1 MEGTL
6 KKLAATAV
14 VSTAAVALLAGCG
27 GQTSSSNAA
36 GGTGNGASNNAVQT
50 SSSSNPPLTILA
62 EESSSWTD
70 NFNPYAVA
78 NLQTPN
84 GTIYEPLFYFSTT
97 SSKVYNLLGTAMQW
111 SNDNKTLTVTVRD
124 GVKWNDGQPFS
135 AKDVVFTYNLLKQY
149 PSLDTQAV
157 WKALSDVKQVGSN
170 QVEFDFKSVQV
181 PFSQIVVG
189 AVPIVPEHIWSKI
202 QGDPSKWTDPN
213 PVGTGPYMLDKFNA
227 QTYTL
232 KANPNYWGGTPAVP
246 ELIYPA
252 ISSAQAANLQL
263 TSGKLDWADEFLQNI
278 DKLYVS
284 KDPTNRHYFFPPV
297 ADLNLVPNLK
307 NPLLANTAVRQA
319 MSLAIDRQQI
329 DNVGEFGYEKPS
341 NPSGLVLPNEQD
353 WLKPGLST
361 TFTVDI
367 AKANALLDQ
376 AGFKKGADGIRVSP
390 SGQKLSFNLIAP
402 NGWTDWNEDET
413 LIAQDL
419 KQIGI
424 QINVQ
429 EPQQTD
435 WSNALL
441 NHQFDLALE
450 SGLFAGNTPYQG
462 FRNTLYPGM
471 QQNYEQY
478 DNSVVAKAL
487 DQFAS
492 TTDPSTQK
500 QAMYTVEAQFEKD
513 LPVIPLVYAAEWSQY
528 STKDYTGWP
537 DASNP
542 YVDPS
547 PATAFADAIVLM
559 NLKPAH

>member
-1 MEGTL
+1 MVLNLQKVATTIVIGT
-6 KKLAATAV
+6 T
-14 VSTAAVALLAGCG
+14 AVALLAGCG
-27 GQTSSSNAA
+27 GNTPGKSGNGNQAA
-36 GGTGNGASNNAVQT
+36 GSGNTSQ
-50 SSSSNPPLTILA
+50 SSSSANSLTILA

-70 NFNPYAVA
+70 NFNPFAVA

-97 SSKVYNLLGTAMQW
+97 SSKVYNMLGTNMQW
-111 SNDNKTLTVTVRD
+111 SNGNKTLTVTVRS
-124 GVKWNDGQPFS
+124 GVKWNDGTSFS
-135 AKDVVFTYNLLKQY
+135 NKDVVFTYNMLKQY
-149 PSLDTQAV
+149 PALDTQAI
-157 WKALSDVKQVGSN
+157 WKSLSAVKAVGSN
-170 QVEFDFKSVQV
+170 QVEFDFTSVQV
-181 PFSQIVVG
+181 PFAQIVVG
-189 AVPIVPEHIWSKI
+189 DIPIVPQHIWSKI
-202 QGDPSKWTDPN
+202 QGDPSKWTDPS

-232 KANPNYWGGTPAVP
+232 KANSNYWGGALAAK

-307 NPLLANTAVRQA
+307 NPLLANVAVRQA
-319 MSLAIDRQQI
+319 MSDAIDRQQI
-329 DNVGEFGYEKPS
+329 DTVGEFGYEKPA
-341 NPSGLVLPNEQD
+341 NPSGLVLPNESA

-361 TFTVDI
+361 TFTNSI
-367 AKANALLDQ
+367 STANALLDK
-376 AGFKKGADGIRVSP
+376 AGFKMGPGGIRVSP
-390 SGQKLSFNLIAP
+390 TGKKLSFNLMAP
-402 NGWTDWNEDET
+402 NGWTDWNEDES

-419 KQIGI
+419 KKIGI

-435 WSNALL
+435 WSSALL

-462 FRNTLYPGM
+462 FRNTLYPGL

-478 DNSVVAKAL
+478 DNPVVKQAL
-487 DQFAS
+487 DQFES
-492 TTDPSTQK
+492 TVDASTQK
-500 QAMYTVEAQFEKD
+500 SAMYTIETQFEQD
-513 LPVIPLVYAAEWSQY
+513 LPVIPLVYAAEWSQN
-528 STKDYTGWP
+528 STKNFTGWP
-537 DASNP
+537 TASNP

-547 PATAFADAIVLM
+547 PATAFADGIVLE